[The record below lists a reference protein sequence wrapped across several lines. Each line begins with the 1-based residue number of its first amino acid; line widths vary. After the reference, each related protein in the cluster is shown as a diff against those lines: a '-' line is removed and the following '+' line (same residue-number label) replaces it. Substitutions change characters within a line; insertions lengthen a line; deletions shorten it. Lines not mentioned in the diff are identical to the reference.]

1 MPELHYIGISAAFD
15 PYAEAEP
22 VSYCPECGAPV
33 YDGERIYYGHGTDHV
48 IGC

>member
-22 VSYCPECGAPV
+22 VSYCPECGAS
-33 YDGERIYYGHGTDHV
+33 ITDMEP
-48 IGC
+48 IM

>member
-22 VSYCPECGAPV
+22 VSYCPNAAHRYMTESASITGM
-33 YDGERIYYGHGTDHV
+33 EQTM
-48 IGC
+48 

>member
-22 VSYCPECGAPV
+22 VSYCPECGALV
-33 YDGERIYYGHGTDHV
+33 YDGERIYYGHGAV
-48 IGC
+48 